1 MDEFEKRLKQDAD
14 AVKADVSPALRERI
28 DASLRGVEQI
38 RPAQSTRGP
47 TSAGL
52 WLASSLTGLAAV
64 LMIIVLVNWNRPLPV
79 DAPVDPVADLT
90 VPAAPATS
98 DAPEGLDI
106 RTADFASPLE
116 EELTRLRS
124 DLEKARD
131 TVAEDLGF
139 TF

>member
-28 DASLRGVEQI
+28 DASLRSVEPI
-38 RPAQSTRGP
+38 RPARPASESTP
-47 TSAGL
+47 VGL
-52 WLASSLTGLAAV
+52 WWASTLTGLAAV

-79 DAPVDPVADLT
+79 DEPVDPVADLT
-90 VPAAPATS
+90 VPRAPATS

-116 EELTRLRS
+116 EELIRLRS

-131 TVAEDLGF
+131 TVAEDLGL